1 MLTLEKNNIAL
12 HTSEDFSVQIEDQS
26 PFTKFDE
33 IQGAKAIG
41 ITLPGNDF
49 NRQRLEQP
57 GRFEKQGTK
66 NDRKFAGYVLRH
78 HGQIIM
84 PGTLIIEDTKKEYSG
99 WMRDAIGDL
108 SERVKGKYI
117 NQSALGGEQ
126 TFENKSN
133 YDPETDDYCCP
144 KIFNRFFWR
153 DRGKL
158 TKVTK
163 VVTDLEGN
171 EYNKEEEIGELSLQ
185 FFNNQQYFVNFPG
198 ETGVVSGGTNFAPVV
213 SPFLFLWKA
222 VEMIFW
228 DQKIQVTENFLKT
241 DPDLKKLCIYHTFN
255 IVKQLFT
262 IETKL
267 IYPTDPINDP
277 QGNESAIVDIITDVV
292 WGTDKFN
299 YKDCLPKM
307 AMGDF
312 LISLQNKLN
321 IVFDFN
327 GLDEVR
333 IIDRET
339 VLKSE
344 AFDLEKYA
352 VGDWDLGTRKDVCI
366 KLKSDQDSN
375 DAAFNDAWQDLSDL
389 REYIKAPV
397 VQRPDLD
404 ALTPDLDEI
413 RLVTGEGRYYQYHW
427 YTAEND
433 GAQENVLG
441 WERLSIRFQPYF
453 YNDGDRDQEEISSK
467 FGNLRQSE
475 HGYPIVQQQ
484 GNAAAFRTQ
493 FTTFAPRLM
502 FYLGDDAASFETSN
516 LSLDYDGDNG
526 LVNKRFRF
534 TLPFFANAL
543 PAKRTFKLP
552 ASIYYYVR
560 QQKAAMAFRTREGS
574 FIIDGITAV
583 AERAS
588 MIEAEFSVLKREDN
602 FWEFETG
609 NTPGTGGHE
618 TPDFVAKYVGVTA
631 AGKPFL
637 IDASGKVKNPPAWGS
652 ISAEDRAA
660 QCAIDYQQ
668 TDKLLFVGS
677 TGGML
682 DIYDLSDLTN
692 LRKKTI
698 RIITN
703 GRQIASVRVIRYV
716 NNLGNP
722 ATKIFVG
729 SSGSGDNYLYIQPYY
744 SDLNS
749 YADGQSYSNDGH
761 KPVSGTVQ
769 DVVFADGV
777 FYACTW
783 NGELMRSIDLIDW
796 SEMEDWHANFIH
808 MLVTDTKIYVFD
820 NWDRNFWADRSNPT
834 SWHEFTL
841 TTASGPTCTEAVAMT
856 GDAAVCTIIESNN
869 YNRLLWMIDT
879 NPAHSIYGTLWLASQ
894 TGGIAYKNG
903 ETVASIIETTGA
915 TKLALCQ
922 GPQTTWSYIVVPEF
936 FKKMFHY

>member
-1 MLTLEKNNIAL
+1 MLTLEKNNIPL

-33 IQGAKAIG
+33 IQGTKAIG

-49 NRQRLEQP
+49 NRKELDQP
-57 GRFEKQGTK
+57 GRFEKQGSK
-66 NDRKFAGYVLRH
+66 NDRKYDGYALRH
-78 HGQIIM
+78 HGQVIM
-84 PGTLIIEDTKKEYSG
+84 SGTLIVESTKKEYSG
-99 WMRDAIGDL
+99 WLRDAIGDL
-108 SERVKGKYI
+108 AERVKGKYI
-117 NQSALGGEQ
+117 NQTALGGEQ

-133 YDPETDDYCCP
+133 YDPETDGYCCP

-158 TKVTK
+158 TKVSK

-198 ETGVVSGGTNFAPVV
+198 ETGVVSGGTNYAPVV
-213 SPFLFLWKA
+213 TPFLFLWKA

-241 DPDLKKLCIYHTFN
+241 DPDLTKLCIYHTFN

-307 AMGDF
+307 PLGEF
-312 LISLQNKLN
+312 LIGLQNKLN

-366 KLKSDQDSN
+366 KLQSDQDNN
-375 DAAFNDAWQDLSDL
+375 DAAFSDAWQDLSDL
-389 REYIKAPV
+389 REYIKDSV
-397 VQRPDLD
+397 VQRTNLD

-413 RLVTGEGRYYQYHW
+413 RLVEGEGRYYQYHW

-441 WERLSIRFQPYF
+441 WEKLSIRFQPYF
-453 YNDGDRDQEEISSK
+453 GNDGDRDQEEISSK

-516 LSLDYDGDNG
+516 LSLDYDGDTG

-534 TLPFFANAL
+534 TLPFLANAL

-552 ASIYYYVR
+552 ASVYYYVR
-560 QQKAAMAFRTREGS
+560 QNKSAMAFRTREGS
-574 FIIDGITAV
+574 FILDSISAI
-583 AERAS
+583 AERSS

-609 NTPGTGGHE
+609 NTPGTGGHT

-637 IDASGKVKNPPAWGS
+637 IDASGKVKNPPAWGALS
-652 ISAEDRAA
+652 QQNFAGA
-660 QCAIDYQQ
+660 CCIDYVAA
-668 TDKLLFVGS
+668 DHLLFVGS
-677 TGGML
+677 VGGII
-682 DIYDLSDLTN
+682 DIYNLSN
-692 LRKKTI
+692 LANLQKKSI
-698 RIITN
+698 RIFTSSAEIT
-703 GRQIASVRVIRYV
+703 GVRVVNGHILVGTYGAGDYMYV
-716 NNLGNP
+716 
-722 ATKIFVG
+722 
-729 SSGSGDNYLYIQPYY
+729 QPYF
-744 SDLNS
+744 STLAG
-749 YADGQSYSNDGH
+749 YADVQAYSNAGH
-761 KPVSGTVQ
+761 KPCSGVIT
-769 DVVFADGV
+769 DFIFADGW
-777 FYACTW
+777 YYGCTR
-783 NGELMRSIDLIDW
+783 NGEIFRGTDLVNWVEILDLN
-796 SEMEDWHANFIH
+796 AQFVH
-808 MLVTDTKIYVFD
+808 MLVTDTRLWVFD
-820 NWDRNFWADRSNPT
+820 DNDRNCYMERSDVDGHW
-834 SWHEFTL
+834 WHEFDL
-841 TTASGPTCTEAVAMT
+841 TPGSGPVVMEAVALD
-856 GDAAVCTIIESNN
+856 GDSVMCITKVNSTQAIDVMWITTPAQHAAYHTPPLATQSCGGAAV
-869 YNRLLWMIDT
+869 
-879 NPAHSIYGTLWLASQ
+879 AS
-894 TGGIAYKNG
+894 G
-903 ETVASIIETTGA
+903 EIVVSVRETTGA
-915 TKLALCQ
+915 TKVAIWHDLQ
-922 GPQTTWSYIVVPEF
+922 QSWSYLVVPEF
-936 FKKMFHY
+936 YVKLFGY